1 MAVVRGWGHATR
13 CHKRYTFH
21 WRGELKVLTGMALL
35 IGLAACGPR
44 GDRETGRVGADT
56 TLTTRQTQDTTIV
69 TSDTTVNVDTT
80 KKEGD
85 KPVGKDSLKVKH

>member
-1 MAVVRGWGHATR
+1 M
-13 CHKRYTFH
+13 
-21 WRGELKVLTGMALL
+21 KVLTGMALL

-69 TSDTTVNVDTT
+69 TSDTTVNVDTV

-85 KPVGKDSLKVKH
+85 KAVTKDSVKK

>member
-1 MAVVRGWGHATR
+1 M
-13 CHKRYTFH
+13 
-21 WRGELKVLTGMALL
+21 KVLTGMALL

-56 TLTTRQTQDTTIV
+56 TLMTRQTQDTTIV

-85 KPVGKDSLKVKH
+85 KAVTKDSVKK

>member
-1 MAVVRGWGHATR
+1 M
-13 CHKRYTFH
+13 
-21 WRGELKVLTGMALL
+21 KVLTGLALL

-56 TLTTRQTQDTTIV
+56 SLMTRQTQDTAIV

-85 KPVGKDSLKVKH
+85 KAVTKDSAKK

>member
-1 MAVVRGWGHATR
+1 M
-13 CHKRYTFH
+13 
-21 WRGELKVLTGMALL
+21 KVLTGMALL

-56 TLTTRQTQDTTIV
+56 SLMTRQTQDTAIV
-69 TSDTTVNVDTT
+69 TSDTTVNVDTD

-85 KPVGKDSLKVKH
+85 KAVTKDSVKK

>member
-1 MAVVRGWGHATR
+1 M
-13 CHKRYTFH
+13 
-21 WRGELKVLTGMALL
+21 KVLTGLALL

-56 TLTTRQTQDTTIV
+56 SLMTRQTQDTAIV
-69 TSDTTVNVDTT
+69 TSDTTVKVNVDTV

-85 KPVGKDSLKVKH
+85 KAVTKDSVKK

>member
-1 MAVVRGWGHATR
+1 M
-13 CHKRYTFH
+13 
-21 WRGELKVLTGMALL
+21 KVLTGLALL

-56 TLTTRQTQDTTIV
+56 SLMTRQTQDTAIV

-85 KPVGKDSLKVKH
+85 KPVAKDSLKVKH

>member
-1 MAVVRGWGHATR
+1 M
-13 CHKRYTFH
+13 
-21 WRGELKVLTGMALL
+21 KVLTGMALL

-56 TLTTRQTQDTTIV
+56 TLMTRQTQDTTIV

-85 KPVGKDSLKVKH
+85 KAVGKDSLKVKH

>member
-1 MAVVRGWGHATR
+1 M
-13 CHKRYTFH
+13 
-21 WRGELKVLTGMALL
+21 KVLTGLALL
-35 IGLAACGPR
+35 IGLAACNTR

-85 KPVGKDSLKVKH
+85 KAVTKDTVKH

>member
-1 MAVVRGWGHATR
+1 M
-13 CHKRYTFH
+13 
-21 WRGELKVLTGMALL
+21 KVLTGMALL

-44 GDRETGRVGADT
+44 GDRESGRVGADT

-85 KPVGKDSLKVKH
+85 KPVAKDSLKVKH

>member
-1 MAVVRGWGHATR
+1 M
-13 CHKRYTFH
+13 
-21 WRGELKVLTGMALL
+21 KVLTGLALL

-56 TLTTRQTQDTTIV
+56 TLMTRQTQDTAIV
-69 TSDTTVNVDTT
+69 TSDTSVKVDTV

-85 KPVGKDSLKVKH
+85 KAVTKDSVKK